1 MPTGKQKTATIA
13 FAYQTFPGPKT
24 CCGLS
29 CQIVP
34 SSLSRTGPGGQWS
47 VSGRPSSGRFLA
59 PSKAQSPM
67 KTAPARSRA
76 EDKFSYTEIC
86 DRYGA
91 DKRSR
96 NSALLAS
103 YLAAARLPSE
113 PSMTVLPSVVD
124 TYHLHF
130 RPRLFTTTSKTGN
143 RNSIA
148 QASYG
153 TRTPISAT
161 NMPAKS
167 TFEEDQPIN
176 EII

>member
-1 MPTGKQKTATIA
+1 MT
-13 FAYQTFPGPKT
+13 
-24 CCGLS
+24 
-29 CQIVP
+29 
-34 SSLSRTGPGGQWS
+34 SLNENF
-47 VSGRPSSGRFLA
+47 SGRPSSGRFLA

-76 EDKFSYTEIC
+76 EDKFSYTGRAEIC

-143 RNSIA
+143 RQSIA
-148 QASYG
+148 RRPHTEQGYRYQQQ
-153 TRTPISAT
+153 TWQL
-161 NMPAKS
+161 NQLLK
-167 TFEEDQPIN
+167 
-176 EII
+176 

>member
-1 MPTGKQKTATIA
+1 
-13 FAYQTFPGPKT
+13 
-24 CCGLS
+24 
-29 CQIVP
+29 
-34 SSLSRTGPGGQWS
+34 
-47 VSGRPSSGRFLA
+47 
-59 PSKAQSPM
+59 M

-76 EDKFSYTEIC
+76 EGKFSYTGRAEIC

-103 YLAAARLPSE
+103 YLAATRLPSV

-130 RPRLFTTTSKTGN
+130 RPRLFTPTSKTGN
-143 RNSIA
+143 RQSIA

-153 TRTPISAT
+153 TRIPISAT
-161 NMPAKS
+161 NMPTKS
-167 TFEEDQPIN
+167 AFEGDQPVN

>member
-1 MPTGKQKTATIA
+1 MT
-13 FAYQTFPGPKT
+13 
-24 CCGLS
+24 
-29 CQIVP
+29 
-34 SSLSRTGPGGQWS
+34 SLNENF
-47 VSGRPSSGRFLA
+47 SGRPSSGRFLA

-67 KTAPARSRA
+67 KTAPTRSRA
-76 EDKFSYTEIC
+76 EDKFSYTGRAEIC

-130 RPRLFTTTSKTGN
+130 RPRLFTTTTSKTRN
-143 RNSIA
+143 RHSIA

-153 TRTPISAT
+153 TRTPISAP
-161 NMPAKS
+161 NIPAKS
-167 TFEEDQPIN
+167 NFEAHQP
-176 EII
+176 